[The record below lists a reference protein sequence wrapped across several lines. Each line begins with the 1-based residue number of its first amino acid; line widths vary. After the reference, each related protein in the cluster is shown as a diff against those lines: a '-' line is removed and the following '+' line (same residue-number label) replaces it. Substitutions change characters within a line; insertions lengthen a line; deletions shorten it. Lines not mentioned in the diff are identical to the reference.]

1 MIQFIIFI
9 ILLGTFIYYQKGK
22 IIDKFNSYRSTS
34 FEKFENIGIGL
45 TNIFS
50 LEKPKL
56 ITNEINIS
64 TEGIPT
70 IAVNNESDFNNQVS
84 FFIQNFVSLIP
95 ATDPNNILDN
105 LLDVNNNKINLM
117 IVQEEMLHNAI
128 TGRGIFQNRPLKNLK
143 FVVGLYYE
151 TFMLLTHTD
160 SGINSWK
167 DIKGKIIGFPS
178 KKSASYLNGVK
189 IAHAYGFEPGKD
201 FRYINVDSMN
211 RLANLFFQKKV
222 DAIYLTTSN
231 KNQYLK
237 NLAKKM
243 SIKFIGTND
252 IDEKILK
259 TYFPCDQQKYINTN
273 NFYTNINT
281 SSFIKTYATRSV
293 LVANKDVDTDY
304 IYNITKTI
312 YQHTEELRLLADNYL
327 FNRDKLNMV
336 RDGFL
341 PSEMAYI
348 YEKFSYHKGSQKYYD
363 EMYHSFETH
372 LPPSIKDMP
381 EENDGFPYP
390 HAHVYPNTKSNKN
403 ISV

>member
-1 MIQFIIFI
+1 MIQYIQFIILT
-9 ILLGTFIYYQKGK
+9 ILLGTFLYYQKDK
-22 IIDKFNSYRSTS
+22 IIDKFNSYTS
-34 FEKFENIGIGL
+34 LERFENIGIGL

-56 ITNEINIS
+56 ITNEINIT

-70 IAVNNESDFNNQVS
+70 IAVDNENDFTNQVS
-84 FFIQNFVSLIP
+84 FFIQNFISLIP
-95 ATDPNNILDN
+95 STDPNNILDN
-105 LLDVNNNKINLM
+105 LLNVNNNKISLM

-128 TGRGIFQNRPLKNLK
+128 TGRGIFKNKPLTNLK

-178 KKSASYLNGVK
+178 QKSASYLNGIK
-189 IAHAYGFEPGKD
+189 IAHAYGFNPGKD

-211 RLANLFFQKKV
+211 RLANLFYQKKV

-231 KNQYLK
+231 KNQYIK

-252 IDEKILK
+252 IDEKIMK
-259 TYFPCDQQKYINTN
+259 TYFPCDKQKYINTN

-281 SSFIKTYATRSV
+281 SSFIKTYSTRVV
-293 LVANKDVDTDY
+293 LIANKDVDTDF

-312 YQHTEELRLLADNYL
+312 HQHTEELRLLADNYL
-327 FNRDKLNMV
+327 FNRDQVKWLDMV
-336 RDGFL
+336 KDGFL

-348 YEKFSYHKGSQKYYD
+348 YEKFSYHPGSQKYYD

-372 LPPSIKDMP
+372 IPHSIKDIP
-381 EENDGFPYP
+381 EENELFPYP
-390 HAHVYPNTKSNKN
+390 HAHVYPNNF
-403 ISV
+403 